1 MKKLVSL
8 FLACAMLAALVAL
21 PANASAFTGTDRS
34 QYPLSPK
41 TKEAVELGLVKLDG
55 SLPII
60 PDPEAFEARYGKL
73 TCLIVNSAD
82 RTVPVPEL
90 EMVKKWEADTG
101 VRFEWQP
108 IPADGAQEKI
118 ALMLAGG
125 DKLPDIFWNFGDG
138 RSSSTIM
145 TFLDQD
151 VFMPTEELIKAFMP
165 TLVKVFADNP
175 KYVLEA
181 TAPNGHM
188 YGFPYIEEMKG
199 LVLTPGPFLI
209 NKVWLD
215 QVGLPVPTTVDEL
228 TAALIAFRDAGDL
241 NGNGEADEIPFAT
254 SFGSEDTFGSYDSF
268 YRFTGAFGS
277 ADSYCGGNRFADHM
291 RLVDGKVHY
300 TGLDEAMG
308 KTAMYFHSLYKEGL
322 LNKDAF
328 DVVNSTSNYRT
339 NELRQDVA
347 KVGVFGV
354 WTDME
359 ITNNDVRHQYV
370 PLPKLQGEA
379 GTTGF
384 VLNYSEMQDSSDT
397 AITVDCQFPEIVAAF
412 TEYMIA
418 DPAISIQSNWGA
430 VGYNY
435 YLADDGVLRF
445 NLDERGDIVPVAPY
459 RNFGEMRVNT
469 TTARGSMIILNE
481 YYDTVAEYTYDAKTL
496 LESQIVNGKNE
507 DLAAYSPLP
516 KIMLTP
522 EEQANVARIY
532 DVVANTVDRYVV
544 DWVLNGN
551 VAETWEA
558 YQNEMKAA
566 GVEQIV
572 AIYQGAIDRIN
583 QPAN

>member
-1 MKKLVSL
+1 MKKYLSIL
-8 FLACAMLAALVAL
+8 LACLMLAAAFAA
-21 PANASAFTGTDRS
+21 PAQASGFVGTDRNEY
-34 QYPLSPK
+34 QLSPK

-55 SLPII
+55 TMPII
-60 PDPEAFEARYGKL
+60 PDPDAFEAKYGKL
-73 TCLIVNSAD
+73 TSLIVNNAD
-82 RTVPVPEL
+82 RTVPVGEL
-90 EMVKKWEADTG
+90 EMVKRWEADTG

-125 DKLPDIFWNFGDG
+125 DKLPDVFWNFGDG

-151 VFMPTEELIKAFMP
+151 VFMPTEELIKAFTP
-165 TLVKVFADNP
+165 TLVKIFNDTP

-188 YGFPYIEEMKG
+188 YGFPYIEEMRG

-215 QVGLPVPTTVDEL
+215 KVGLPVPQTVEEL
-228 TAALIAFRDAGDL
+228 TAAMIAFRDAGDL
-241 NGNGEADEIPFAT
+241 NGNGEADEIAFAT

-291 RLVDGKVHY
+291 RIVDGKVHY

-308 KTAMYFHSLYKEGL
+308 KTAMYFHNLYKEGL

-359 ITNNDVRHQYV
+359 ITNNDVRHEYV
-370 PLPKLQGEA
+370 PLPKLKGEA

-397 AITVDCQFPEIVAAF
+397 AITMDCEFPEIVAAF
-412 TEYMIA
+412 IEYMIS

-445 NLDERGDIVPVAPY
+445 NLDERGDIIPVAPY

-469 TTARGSMIILNE
+469 TTARGSMIVLDE

-507 DLAAYSPLP
+507 DLATYVPLP

-522 EEQANVARIY
+522 EEQGNVARIY

-551 VAETWEA
+551 VAETWDA

-566 GVEQIV
+566 GVDQIV
-572 AIYQGAIDRIN
+572 EIYQGAIDRIN
-583 QPAN
+583 QAK